1 MEYLCNMVTYNIK
14 DPIVLDF
21 FAGSATTAHAI
32 MKLNAEDGGKRK
44 FIMVQLPEKT
54 DKKSPA
60 HVAGYPTIA
69 ELSKERIRRAGQKI
83 LEEHADKEGIE
94 NLDIGFRVLK
104 VDSSN
109 MTDVYYKPEEYK
121 QEDLLD
127 LADNIKADRS
137 AEDLL
142 FQVMLDWGLE
152 LSLPIET
159 KQIDNKEV
167 FYVLDNTLIACFD
180 SLTDDLVN
188 AIAQD
193 APLRFVS
200 AEKFIQADHD
210 KTNIIERFKQ
220 LSPNTEVKFI

>member
-1 MEYLCNMVTYNIK
+1 
-14 DPIVLDF
+14 
-21 FAGSATTAHAI
+21 
-32 MKLNAEDGGKRK
+32 
-44 FIMVQLPEKT
+44 
-54 DKKSPA
+54 
-60 HVAGYPTIA
+60 
-69 ELSKERIRRAGQKI
+69 
-83 LEEHADKEGIE
+83 
-94 NLDIGFRVLK
+94 
-104 VDSSN
+104 